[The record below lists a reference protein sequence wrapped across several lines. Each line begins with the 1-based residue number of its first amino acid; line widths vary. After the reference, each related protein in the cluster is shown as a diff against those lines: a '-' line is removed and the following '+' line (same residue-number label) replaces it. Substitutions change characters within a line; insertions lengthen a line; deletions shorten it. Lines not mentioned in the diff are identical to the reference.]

1 MALMLLDSSSIMGL
15 VRQASCGVGG
25 SSGVL
30 SGTEVGVEE
39 CHASAWRIWEMDKL
53 VGVGEAAV
61 EKSAGAEVVDISLV
75 KAVRRCSWCE
85 GG

>member
-1 MALMLLDSSSIMGL
+1 MALMLSDSSSIIGL
-15 VRQASCGVGG
+15 VRRVSCGVMG

-30 SGTEVGVEE
+30 SGTEVGVGERQ
-39 CHASAWRIWEMDKL
+39 ASDWRTWEIDRS

-61 EKSAGAEVVDISLV
+61 GIAAGAEVVDISFM

>member
-1 MALMLLDSSSIMGL
+1 MALTLSDSSSIMGL
-15 VRQASCGVGG
+15 VRWASCGVGG

-30 SGTEVGVEE
+30 FGTEVGVGER
-39 CHASAWRIWEMDKL
+39 HASAWRIWEMDNS

-61 EKSAGAEVVDISLV
+61 GIAAGAEVVDISLV

-85 GG
+85 GE

>member
-1 MALMLLDSSSIMGL
+1 MVLTLSDSSSIIGL

-30 SGTEVGVEE
+30 SGTEVGVRERQ
-39 CHASAWRIWEMDKL
+39 ASDWRIWEMDRS
-53 VGVGEAAV
+53 VGAGEVVVGIA
-61 EKSAGAEVVDISLV
+61 AGAEVVDISLV